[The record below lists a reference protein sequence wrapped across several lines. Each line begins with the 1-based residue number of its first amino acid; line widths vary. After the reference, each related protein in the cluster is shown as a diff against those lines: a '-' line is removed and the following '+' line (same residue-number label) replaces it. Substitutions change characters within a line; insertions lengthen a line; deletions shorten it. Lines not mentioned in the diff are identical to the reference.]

1 MEEDMEFLLIISA
14 HFLALLSPGPDFFL
28 ITRAALRLP
37 MRYCLAI
44 CAGIATANGVYLCC
58 AVCGLEV
65 IREWTIL
72 FTGLRIFGAAYLIYI
87 GILLL
92 KAPRKTLQKTT
103 EYQDSILDTHSNL
116 SQFLVGFMSGI
127 LNPKNAIFYLSL
139 FTVMVSRETALATK
153 GMYALWMTS
162 VVFLW
167 DATVVYILSRGRIKS
182 SLENGVF
189 YVEKLAGVML
199 TAFGLSLPFT

>member
-1 MEEDMEFLLIISA
+1 MEFLLIASA

-28 ITRAALRLP
+28 IIRASLRLP
-37 MRYCLAI
+37 LSYCLTI
-44 CAGIATANGVYLCC
+44 CAGIAAANGVYLCC
-58 AVCGLEV
+58 AVGGLEV
-65 IREWTIL
+65 IREWPIL
-72 FTGLRIFGAAYLIYI
+72 FSGLRICGAVYLVYI

-92 KAPRKTLQKTT
+92 KAPRRPLKR
-103 EYQDSILDTHSNL
+103 DSDHSSFLDTHSYP

-139 FTVMVSRETALATK
+139 FTVMVSGETQLITK

-167 DATVVYILSRGRIKS
+167 DAMVVCLLTRGRLRKS
-182 SLENGVF
+182 FDSGVF
-189 YVEKLAGVML
+189 YVEKVAGVML
-199 TAFGLSLPFT
+199 TCFGLSLPFT